1 MVFCN
6 KCYKSICLLY
16 SFLYR
21 ENINYQ
27 INTCKNESM
36 KREIIKI
43 DEDLCNGCGECVPE
57 CHEGA
62 IRIINGKARLISEVL
77 CDGLGACLGHCPT
90 GAITIETR
98 EAEAFDEQKV
108 AEHNMKKKAVFIP
121 GPSLHHGGGCPGSA
135 QRVIS
140 REPAKAQGNA
150 SHQSELRQWPVQMH
164 LINPLAPYF
173 QGADLLLAADCVS
186 YSVGGFHSRF
196 LKGKTLAIACP
207 KLDSNTES
215 YVEKLNAL
223 IDDAKINTI
232 TLMVMEVPCC
242 SGLLRMIR
250 SALARSSRNVPV
262 KQIIISIA
270 GEVLAEEW
278 V

>member
-1 MVFCN
+1 
-6 KCYKSICLLY
+6 
-16 SFLYR
+16 
-21 ENINYQ
+21 
-27 INTCKNESM
+27 M

-43 DEDLCNGCGECVPE
+43 DEDLCNGCGECVPG

-62 IRIINGKARLISEVL
+62 LRIIDGKARLVSEVL

-98 EAEAFDEQKV
+98 DAEAFDEQKV
-108 AEHNMKKKAVFIP
+108 AEHNIKKKAAFIP
-121 GPSLHHGGGCPGSA
+121 GASFSHGSGCPGSA
-135 QRVIS
+135 QRVID
-140 REPAKAQGNA
+140 RGPATVQNNE

-164 LINPLAPYF
+164 LINPAAPYF

-186 YSVGGFHSRF
+186 YSVGVFHKRF

-215 YVEKLNAL
+215 YVEKLKAL
-223 IDDAKINTI
+223 IDIAKINTI

-250 SALARSSRNVPV
+250 SALAGASRKVPV
-262 KQIIISIA
+262 KQIMISIA
-270 GEVLAEEW
+270 GEVMTEEW